1 MSWETALD
9 RQIHDYLPDLKW
21 AADEPMAKHTSFRIG
36 GPAKRMAF
44 PKTREQLVVLM
55 GFLQD
60 AGVKPLLIGNGTN
73 LLVADKG
80 LDTVV
85 IDTSAELSHIELTDE
100 GEIAADAGVSL
111 AKLALF
117 AWKNGLTGLEFAHG
131 IPGTLGG
138 GVVMNAGAYGG
149 ELKDVVTEV
158 TALYPDG
165 VKVLT
170 PAELDFSYRHSV
182 FSAGEGIVLGAKVKL
197 ESGDP
202 DAIKA
207 KMDDLMARRKASQPL
222 ELPSAGKSSAATYL
236 EDMGYYTVDNVP
248 ADIILKFAEFCAQ
261 SDGRYD
267 RVALVSDIRSGNGNF
282 QGILDAMERLKQGG
296 DICRLLFVTADLET
310 IIKRYKETRRRHPLM
325 SDGMTIEQAMHRE
338 QELLRPLREHADFV
352 IDTTLMPAAKLRNE
366 LYGLFGDKSARGKL
380 SVNVVSF
387 GFKYGIPL
395 EADLVFDV
403 RFLPNPFY
411 VPELKHKTG
420 MDSEVYDYV
429 FSFPQTKTF
438 IDKLEGMLSFLL
450 PLYAEEGKSTL
461 VIAVGCTGGH
471 HRSVSV
477 ARCIASYLTAL
488 GYPAFENHR
497 DITRG

>member
-1 MSWETALD
+1 ME
-9 RQIHDYLPDLKW
+9 I
-21 AADEPMAKHTSFRIG
+21 
-36 GPAKRMAF
+36 
-44 PKTREQLVVLM
+44 
-55 GFLQD
+55 
-60 AGVKPLLIGNGTN
+60 LIIS
-73 LLVADKG
+73 G
-80 LDTVV
+80 L
-85 IDTSAELSHIELTDE
+85 
-100 GEIAADAGVSL
+100 
-111 AKLALF
+111 
-117 AWKNGLTGLEFAHG
+117 
-131 IPGTLGG
+131 
-138 GVVMNAGAYGG
+138 
-149 ELKDVVTEV
+149 
-158 TALYPDG
+158 
-165 VKVLT
+165 
-170 PAELDFSYRHSV
+170 
-182 FSAGEGIVLGAKVKL
+182 
-197 ESGDP
+197 SG
-202 DAIKA
+202 
-207 KMDDLMARRKASQPL
+207 
-222 ELPSAGKSSAATYL
+222 AGKSSAATYL

-438 IDKLEGMLSFLL
+438 IDKLEECSHSCFRSTQRKGRARSSSPSAARAGTTAACPSRAASRPTSRPWAIQRLKITATSRAAEASF
-450 PLYAEEGKSTL
+450 
-461 VIAVGCTGGH
+461 
-471 HRSVSV
+471 
-477 ARCIASYLTAL
+477 
-488 GYPAFENHR
+488 
-497 DITRG
+497 

>member
-1 MSWETALD
+1 ME
-9 RQIHDYLPDLKW
+9 I
-21 AADEPMAKHTSFRIG
+21 
-36 GPAKRMAF
+36 
-44 PKTREQLVVLM
+44 
-55 GFLQD
+55 
-60 AGVKPLLIGNGTN
+60 LIIS
-73 LLVADKG
+73 G
-80 LDTVV
+80 L
-85 IDTSAELSHIELTDE
+85 
-100 GEIAADAGVSL
+100 
-111 AKLALF
+111 
-117 AWKNGLTGLEFAHG
+117 
-131 IPGTLGG
+131 
-138 GVVMNAGAYGG
+138 
-149 ELKDVVTEV
+149 
-158 TALYPDG
+158 
-165 VKVLT
+165 
-170 PAELDFSYRHSV
+170 
-182 FSAGEGIVLGAKVKL
+182 
-197 ESGDP
+197 SG
-202 DAIKA
+202 
-207 KMDDLMARRKASQPL
+207 
-222 ELPSAGKSSAATYL
+222 AGKSRAASFL
-236 EDMGYYTVDNVP
+236 EDMGFYIVDNMP
-248 ADIILKFAEFCAQ
+248 AAMILKFAEFCAGGSQ
-261 SDGRYD
+261 RYD
-267 RVALVSDIRSGNGNF
+267 KVALVYDVRTANSPTELFDVLDVLKHSSG
-282 QGILDAMERLKQGG
+282 A
-296 DICRLLFVTADLET
+296 CSLLFLEAEPET

>member
-111 AKLALF
+111 SKLALF

-158 TALYPDG
+158 TALYSDG

-182 FSAGEGIVLGAKVKL
+182 FSAGDGIVLGAKVKL

-222 ELPSAGKSSAATYL
+222 ELPSAGSTFKRPAGGYAAAL
-236 EDMGYYTVDNVP
+236 IDAAGLKGYAVGG
-248 ADIILKFAEFCAQ
+248 AQ
-261 SDGRYD
+261 
-267 RVALVSDIRSGNGNF
+267 VSEKHAGFVVNRGGATFDDVLRLMDHIRSEVLRTSGV
-282 QGILDAMERLKQGG
+282 E
-296 DICRLLFVTADLET
+296 LEPEVK
-310 IIKRYKETRRRHPLM
+310 II
-325 SDGMTIEQAMHRE
+325 
-338 QELLRPLREHADFV
+338 
-352 IDTTLMPAAKLRNE
+352 
-366 LYGLFGDKSARGKL
+366 RG
-380 SVNVVSF
+380 
-387 GFKYGIPL
+387 
-395 EADLVFDV
+395 
-403 RFLPNPFY
+403 
-411 VPELKHKTG
+411 
-420 MDSEVYDYV
+420 
-429 FSFPQTKTF
+429 
-438 IDKLEGMLSFLL
+438 
-450 PLYAEEGKSTL
+450 
-461 VIAVGCTGGH
+461 
-471 HRSVSV
+471 
-477 ARCIASYLTAL
+477 
-488 GYPAFENHR
+488 
-497 DITRG
+497 

>member
-1 MSWETALD
+1 ME
-9 RQIHDYLPDLKW
+9 I
-21 AADEPMAKHTSFRIG
+21 
-36 GPAKRMAF
+36 
-44 PKTREQLVVLM
+44 
-55 GFLQD
+55 
-60 AGVKPLLIGNGTN
+60 LIIS
-73 LLVADKG
+73 G
-80 LDTVV
+80 L
-85 IDTSAELSHIELTDE
+85 
-100 GEIAADAGVSL
+100 
-111 AKLALF
+111 
-117 AWKNGLTGLEFAHG
+117 
-131 IPGTLGG
+131 
-138 GVVMNAGAYGG
+138 
-149 ELKDVVTEV
+149 
-158 TALYPDG
+158 
-165 VKVLT
+165 
-170 PAELDFSYRHSV
+170 
-182 FSAGEGIVLGAKVKL
+182 
-197 ESGDP
+197 SG
-202 DAIKA
+202 
-207 KMDDLMARRKASQPL
+207 
-222 ELPSAGKSSAATYL
+222 AGKSSAATYL

-366 LYGLFGDKSARGKL
+366 LYGLFGD
-380 SVNVVSF
+380 
-387 GFKYGIPL
+387 
-395 EADLVFDV
+395 
-403 RFLPNPFY
+403 
-411 VPELKHKTG
+411 
-420 MDSEVYDYV
+420 DYV